1 MVTSAKKSHARAR
14 PPAARAHPAA
24 APAPIAAPA
33 AVAFYQPDNLRTE
46 ESVGYLMRRIMGA
59 VSMAIEH
66 ELEPTGLTNAQWV
79 PLVKL
84 YMGSASTVAE
94 LARECMMDA
103 GGTTRLLDRLEGKG
117 LVRRTRS
124 SEDRRVVNLELTEEG
139 RAVAKKI
146 PAVICGVQNAHMRG
160 FTLEEW
166 QQLKVL
172 LRRMLGNALEIQAE
186 REGQKQ

>member
-1 MVTSAKKSHARAR
+1 MVTSAKKSHVRPR
-14 PPAARAHPAA
+14 PPAASDRAHR
-24 APAPIAAPA
+24 APAHAAAPA

-84 YMGSASTVAE
+84 YMGKASTVAE

-103 GGTTRLLDRLEGKG
+103 GGTTRLLDRLEAKG

-124 SEDRRVVNLELTEEG
+124 SEDRRVVNLELTDEG
-139 RAVAKKI
+139 RAIAKEI
-146 PAVICGVQNAHMRG
+146 PAVICGVQNSHMRG

>member
-1 MVTSAKKSHARAR
+1 MVTSAKNAHARTRTA
-14 PPAARAHPAA
+14 AARAHPSTAVDPA
-24 APAPIAAPA
+24 VAVAP
-33 AVAFYQPDNLRTE
+33 VAFYQPDNLRTE

-103 GGTTRLLDRLEGKG
+103 GGTTRLLDRLEAKG
-117 LVRRTRS
+117 LVRRLRS

-186 REGQKQ
+186 REGQQQ

>member
-1 MVTSAKKSHARAR
+1 MATSAKKSHARPRGA
-14 PPAARAHPAA
+14 PVRAHPVP
-24 APAPIAAPA
+24 APAAAPA

-66 ELEPTGLTNAQWV
+66 ELDPAGLTNAQWV

-103 GGTTRLLDRLEGKG
+103 GGTTRLLDRLEAKG
-117 LVRRTRS
+117 LVRRARS

-139 RAVAKKI
+139 RAVAKTI

-172 LRRMLGNALEIQAE
+172 LRRMLANALEIQAE
-186 REGQKQ
+186 REGQQQ